1 MPTESS
7 SPPERSNTR
16 ILIGDHFA
24 EIIINREHETPIYY
38 WIYWIAQQLGS
49 ADIVGW
55 GQEDTFEKAE
65 KGAKEFLEVRTRFT
79 RTLATSASD

>member
-16 ILIGDHFA
+16 ILIGNHFA
-24 EIIINREHETPIYY
+24 DIIINREHETPIY
-38 WIYWIAQQLGS
+38 YWIAQQLGS

-55 GQEDTFEKAE
+55 GQEETFEKAE
-65 KGAKEFLEVRTRFT
+65 IGAKEFLEERNRFT

>member
-1 MPTESS
+1 MLTESS

-16 ILIGDHFA
+16 IQIGNYFA
-24 EIIINREHETPIYY
+24 DIIINREHDSPIY
-38 WIYWIAQQLGS
+38 YWIAQQLGS

-55 GQEDTFEKAE
+55 GQEDTFENAE
-65 KGAKEFLEVRTRFT
+65 KSAKEFLEIRNRFT

>member
-1 MPTESS
+1 MTTESS

-16 ILIGDHFA
+16 IEIGNYFA
-24 EIIINREHETPIYY
+24 DIIINREQDIPIY
-38 WIYWIAQQLGS
+38 YWIAQQLGS
-49 ADIVGW
+49 ADVIGW

-65 KGAKEFLEVRTRFT
+65 KGAKEFVEERNHFT

>member
-7 SPPERSNTR
+7 TPPERSNTR
-16 ILIGDHFA
+16 ILIGNHFA
-24 EIIINREHETPIYY
+24 DIIVNREHQIPIY
-38 WIYWIAQQLGS
+38 YWIAQQLGS

-65 KGAKEFLEVRTRFT
+65 KSAKEFLEVRNRFT
-79 RTLATSASD
+79 RPLATSASD